1 LLPLECLVHLY
12 DIRMVKLS
20 QNFDFISNHLSVI
33 SKCSC
38 SDDFDYSGGLRRF
51 METFVNRSKGAFSD
65 EVSEFVLFF
74 KVFAFVWDETAS
86 LDLTLRLK

>member
-1 LLPLECLVHLY
+1 
-12 DIRMVKLS
+12 
-20 QNFDFISNHLSVI
+20 
-33 SKCSC
+33 
-38 SDDFDYSGGLRRF
+38 